1 MKSCITW
8 PPIRI
13 LVSFGLAKIEAG
25 KSDPDVSQ
33 GPICPLLENSLA
45 MIKEKALKHRI
56 QLSTDL
62 DGIPQMP
69 QISGNRPWAFY

>member
-1 MKSCITW
+1 
-8 PPIRI
+8 
-13 LVSFGLAKIEAG
+13 
-25 KSDPDVSQ
+25 
-33 GPICPLLENSLA
+33 LLENSLV

-69 QISGNRPWAFY
+69 QISGTRPWAFSDKECDRIARRENLGGK